1 MNSLF
6 FKYALEVEKTA
17 SITQAAENL
26 FMAQPNLSKS
36 IKEME
41 DTLGFAIF
49 ERKSKGV
56 IPTEKGAQFLD
67 YARNIVQNLD
77 KIETIGASGEE
88 EVQKFSLAMP
98 RGSYIATAITNFVSE
113 LDQTKGIDLNI
124 LETNSMQTI
133 NNVAEGKFN
142 LGIIRYQV
150 VYEQYF
156 KDFLKEKQLRSETIW
171 EFEYLA
177 LMSRTHSLADAQ
189 EIKPSDLE
197 QSIEIIHGDTII
209 PYLSQEKNRAQK
221 TSSVKKRITLYE
233 RGNQFEL
240 LSHIPTTFMWV
251 SPIPAE
257 MLERFDLVQRK
268 CRFQGNKYKD
278 LLIYMQDYRVSSL
291 DKRFIDRLYE
301 AKNEVSFRDYR

>member
-1 MNSLF
+1 MNTLF
-6 FKYALEVEKTA
+6 FKYALEVKKTA

-26 FMAQPNLSKS
+26 FMAQPNLSKA
-36 IKEME
+36 IKEIE

-49 ERKSKGV
+49 ERKSTGV
-56 IPTEKGAQFLD
+56 TPTAKGAQFLD

-77 KIETIGASGEE
+77 KIEAIGESGEE

-113 LDQTKGIDLNI
+113 LNQAKGIDLNI
-124 LETNSMQTI
+124 LETNSLQTI

-142 LGIIRYQV
+142 LGIIRYQM

-156 KDFLKEKQLRSETIW
+156 KDFLKEKQLRSDTIW

-177 LMSRTHSLADAQ
+177 LMSRAHSLADVQ

-209 PYLSQEKNRAQK
+209 PYLSQEKNKAQK
-221 TSSVKKRITLYE
+221 ASAVKKRITLYE

-257 MLERFDLVQRK
+257 MLARFELVQRK

-278 LLIYMQDYRVSSL
+278 MLIYMQDYSFSQL

-301 AKNEVSFRDYR
+301 AKNEVSFQNYS

>member
-1 MNSLF
+1 MNTLF
-6 FKYALEVEKTA
+6 FKYALEVEKTS

-26 FMAQPNLSKS
+26 FMAQPNLSKA

-41 DTLGFAIF
+41 DTLGFEIF
-49 ERKSKGV
+49 ERSSKGV
-56 IPTEKGAQFLD
+56 MPTSKGAMFLD
-67 YARNIVQNLD
+67 YARNIVSNLD
-77 KIETIGASGEE
+77 KIDSITDSDEEGA
-88 EVQKFSLAMP
+88 QKLSISIP
-98 RGSYIATAITNFVSE
+98 RGSYIASAITSFVSE
-113 LDQTKGIDLNI
+113 LDHSKGINLNI

-133 NNVAEGKFN
+133 NNIADGKFN

-156 KDFLKEKQLRSETIW
+156 KDFLKEKQLRSDTIW

-177 LMSRTHSLADAQ
+177 LMSKAHSLANAA
-189 EIKPSDLE
+189 EIKPADLE

-209 PYLSQEKNRAQK
+209 PYLSTEKGRYQQNTA
-221 TSSVKKRITLYE
+221 TKKRITLYE

-257 MLERFDLVQRK
+257 MLARFELVQRK
-268 CRFQGNKYKD
+268 CRFPGNKYKD
-278 LLIYMQDYRVSSL
+278 MLVYMHGYHFSEL
-291 DKRFIDRLYE
+291 DHKFIDRLFE
-301 AKNEVSFRDYR
+301 AKNEVSFQEYR

>member
-26 FMAQPNLSKS
+26 FMAQPNLSKA

-278 LLIYMQDYRVSSL
+278 LLIYMQDYRVSTL

-301 AKNEVSFRDYR
+301 AKNEVSFKDYR

>member
-26 FMAQPNLSKS
+26 FMAQPNLSKA

-77 KIETIGASGEE
+77 KIETIGACGEE

-177 LMSRTHSLADAQ
+177 LMSHAHSLADAQ

>member
-26 FMAQPNLSKS
+26 FMAQPNLSKA

-278 LLIYMQDYRVSSL
+278 LLIYMQDYRVSTL